1 MVTIDNKATKWL
13 ALAFLV
19 SLSANLLLGG
29 LIAGWYLHDPGPRHP
44 NASLDRPIER
54 PVQALLGRMTA
65 RLEPDERQVFR
76 VAFQEHRADLRA
88 AREEVKIARQKLRR
102 ILNADRFDRE
112 ALDAAFA
119 DLRARTNAFQAVLQG
134 AIADAAESL
143 SPEAR
148 RRLAD

>member
-13 ALAFLV
+13 ALALLV
-19 SLSANLLLGG
+19 SLSVNLLLGG
-29 LIAGWYLHDPGPRHP
+29 LIAGWHLRDPGPRHP
-44 NASLDRPIER
+44 NASLERPIER
-54 PVQALLGRMTA
+54 PVQALLERMTA
-65 RLEPDERQVFR
+65 RLEPDERRVFH
-76 VAFQEHRADLRA
+76 ATLQAHRADLQA

-102 ILNADRFDRE
+102 ILNADLFDRE
-112 ALDAAFA
+112 AMDAAFA
-119 DLRARTNAFQAVLQG
+119 DVRARTNAFQAVLQG